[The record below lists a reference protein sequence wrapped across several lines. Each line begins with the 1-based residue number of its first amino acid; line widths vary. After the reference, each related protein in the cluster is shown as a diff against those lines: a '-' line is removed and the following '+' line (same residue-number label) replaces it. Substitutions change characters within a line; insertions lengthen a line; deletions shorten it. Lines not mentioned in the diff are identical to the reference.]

1 MSNTL
6 RYITDEQGE
15 RIGVVLDL
23 EVYQQLTRLSSPDSE
38 ILIGLSEAELQALA
52 HSALAPVEQAR
63 LDDLLAQNADGQLP
77 EAEQVELDRLLHH
90 VDQLTLLK
98 TRARYTLA
106 HHAGTLYSS

>member
-1 MSNTL
+1 MSSTL
-6 RYITDEQGE
+6 RYITAEQGE

-23 EVYQQLTRLSSPDSE
+23 EAYQQLTRLSSPDSE

-52 HSALAPVEQAR
+52 HSALAPAEQAR
-63 LDDLLAQNADGQLP
+63 LDDLLARNADGQLP
-77 EAEQVELDRLLHH
+77 EAEQAELDRLLHH